1 MIKKEESMAQ
11 KSFWTVVFGILLIL
25 IGLLAILDSFELI
38 RFWPTL
44 GKFWPLILVAVGI
57 WLLLRRSYFSSGDVL
72 SIKEGK
78 KYSKAFGNL
87 RIDANNMDP
96 HGLDAEMGFGDI
108 EVDLTKANFSDRE
121 NVINLG
127 LGFGDIR
134 VWVPGEVKVSATGTC
149 GAGDVDI
156 LGKHADG
163 LGKRVDYQDEGYE
176 LAQNKLKII
185 AKLGFGDI
193 RISRV

>member
-1 MIKKEESMAQ
+1 MAQ
-11 KSFWTVVFGILLIL
+11 KSFWTIAFGILLVL
-25 IGLLAILDSFELI
+25 IGFLALLDSLEVI
-38 RFWPTL
+38 RFWPAL
-44 GKFWPLILVAVGI
+44 GRLWPLILVALGI
-57 WLLLRRSYFSSGDVL
+57 WLLFRRRHFSSDQVL

-78 KYSKAFGNL
+78 RYSQAFGDL
-87 RIDANNMDP
+87 KIDAKDMDP

-108 EVDLTKANFSDRE
+108 EVNLAKANFSDRE

-134 VWVPGEVKVSATGTC
+134 VWVPSEVKVSAWGSS
-149 GAGDVDI
+149 GAGDIDI

-163 LGKRVDYQDEGYE
+163 LGKRVEYQDEGYE
-176 LAQNKLKII
+176 TAQKKLKII

-193 RISRV
+193 KISRV

>member
-1 MIKKEESMAQ
+1 MIKEEESMAQ

-25 IGLLAILDSFELI
+25 IGLLALLDSLELI

-44 GKFWPLILVAVGI
+44 GKLWPLILVALGI
-57 WLLLRRSYFSSGDVL
+57 WLLFRRSYFSSSDVL

-87 RIDANNMDP
+87 RIDANNIDP

-108 EVDLTKANFSDRE
+108 EVNLTKANFSDRE

-127 LGFGDIR
+127 LGFGDIK

-176 LAQNKLKII
+176 IAQRKLKII

>member
-1 MIKKEESMAQ
+1 MAQ
-11 KSFWTVVFGILLIL
+11 KSFWTVVSGILLIL
-25 IGLLAILDSFELI
+25 IGFLALLDSLELI

-44 GKFWPLILVAVGI
+44 GKFWPLILVALGV
-57 WLLLRRSYFSSGDVL
+57 WLLFRRRYFSSSDAL

-87 RIDANNMDP
+87 RIDAKDMDP

-108 EVDLTKANFSDRE
+108 EVNLTKSDFSDRE
-121 NVINLG
+121 NVINLA

-156 LGKHADG
+156 LGRHADG
-163 LGKRVDYQDEGYE
+163 IGNRVNYQDEDYE
-176 LAQNKLKII
+176 TAQKKLKII

>member
-1 MIKKEESMAQ
+1 MTQ
-11 KSFWTVVFGILLIL
+11 KSFWTVAFGVLLIL
-25 IGLLAILDSFELI
+25 IGFLALLDSFEVI

-44 GKFWPLILVAVGI
+44 GKFWPLILVALGI
-57 WLLLRRSYFSSGDVL
+57 WLLLRRTYFTSSDTL

-78 KYSKAFGNL
+78 KYSKAFGDL
-87 RIDANNMDP
+87 KIDANNIDP

-108 EVDLTKANFSDRE
+108 EVNLTKAGFSDRE

-127 LGFGDIR
+127 LGFGDIK
-134 VWVPGEVKVSATGTC
+134 VWVPGELKVSATGTC
-149 GAGDVDI
+149 GAGDIDI
-156 LGKHADG
+156 LGKRADG

-176 LAQNKLKII
+176 TAQKKLKII

>member
-1 MIKKEESMAQ
+1 MIKEEESMAQ

-25 IGLLAILDSFELI
+25 IGLLALLDSLELI

-44 GKFWPLILVAVGI
+44 GKLWPLILVALGI
-57 WLLLRRSYFSSGDVL
+57 WLLFRRSYFSSSDVL

-87 RIDANNMDP
+87 RIDANNIDP

-108 EVDLTKANFSDRE
+108 EVNLSKANFSDRE

-127 LGFGDIR
+127 LGFGDIK

-176 LAQNKLKII
+176 IAQRKLKII

-193 RISRV
+193 RISRA

>member
-1 MIKKEESMAQ
+1 MAQ
-11 KSFWTVVFGILLIL
+11 KSFWTVAFGILLIL
-25 IGLLAILDSFELI
+25 IGFLALLDSLDLI

-44 GKFWPLILVAVGI
+44 GKFWPLILVALGI
-57 WLLLRRSYFSSGDVL
+57 WLLLRRTYFSQGDTL

-87 RIDANNMDP
+87 RIDAKDMDP

-108 EVDLTKANFSDRE
+108 ELNLTRASFSNRE
-121 NVINLG
+121 NVINLA
-127 LGFGDIR
+127 LGFGDIK
-134 VWVPGEVKVSATGTC
+134 VWVPGELKVSATGTC

-156 LGKHADG
+156 LGKHDDG
-163 LGKRVDYQDEGYE
+163 LGNRVDHQDEGYE
-176 LAQNKLKII
+176 DAQKKLRII

-193 RISRV
+193 RISRL

>member
-1 MIKKEESMAQ
+1 MAQ
-11 KSFWTVVFGILLIL
+11 KGFWTITFGILLIL
-25 IGLLAILDSFELI
+25 IGFLALLDSFDLI

-44 GKFWPLILVAVGI
+44 GKFWPLILVALGI
-57 WLLLRRSYFSSGDVL
+57 WLLLRRTYFFSGDAL

-78 KYSKAFGNL
+78 KYSKAFGDL
-87 RIDANNMDP
+87 KIDAKDMDP

-108 EVDLTKANFSDRE
+108 EVNLVKAHFSDRE

-127 LGFGDIR
+127 LGFGDIKI
-134 VWVPGEVKVSATGTC
+134 WVPAEVKVSATGTC
-149 GAGDVDI
+149 GAGEVDI

-163 LGKRVDYQDEGYE
+163 LGNRVDHQDEGYE
-176 LAQNKLKII
+176 AAQKKLRII

>member
-1 MIKKEESMAQ
+1 MAQ

-25 IGLLAILDSFELI
+25 VGFLALLESFELI

-44 GKFWPLILVAVGI
+44 GKLWPLILVALGI
-57 WLLLRRSYFSSGDVL
+57 WLLLKRNYFSSSDVL
-72 SIKEGK
+72 SIKKGK
-78 KYSKAFGNL
+78 KYSKAFGDL
-87 RIDANNMDP
+87 RIDATNMDP

-108 EVDLTKANFSDRE
+108 EVNLTKANFADRE
-121 NVINLG
+121 NVINLA

-134 VWVPGEVKVSATGTC
+134 VWVPDEVKVSATGTC

-163 LGKRVDYQDEGYE
+163 LGNRVNYQDEGYE
-176 LAQNKLKII
+176 IAQKKLKII

>member
-1 MIKKEESMAQ
+1 MTKEEGSMAQ
-11 KSFWTVVFGILLIL
+11 KSFWSVAFGILLIV
-25 IGLLAILDSFELI
+25 IGFLALLDSLELI

-44 GKFWPLILVAVGI
+44 GKLWPLILVALGI
-57 WLLLRRSYFSSGDVL
+57 WLLFRRSYFSSSDVL

-163 LGKRVDYQDEGYE
+163 LGNRVDYQDEGYE